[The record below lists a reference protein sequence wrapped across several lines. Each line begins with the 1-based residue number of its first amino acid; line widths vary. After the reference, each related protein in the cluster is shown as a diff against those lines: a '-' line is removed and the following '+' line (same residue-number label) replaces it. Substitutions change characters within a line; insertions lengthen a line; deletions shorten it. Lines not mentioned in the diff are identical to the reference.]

1 MSNTKI
7 ILYDCEYIY
16 KILFELKDILN
27 LDLINFEK
35 KIKLDLFIKNSEN
48 FIVITKKNY
57 LDIKNQII
65 LSKLPLSIDKV
76 IEKINLGILKYN
88 FYSQS
93 NLQMNEYSLD
103 LNSREISYNN
113 KVEKLTEQEIKIL
126 SYLRVAEAPIKV
138 NKLQKDIWGF
148 KEDLETHTVETHIHR
163 LRKKIFNTFKDKDLI
178 ISTRDGYKLK
188 KN

>member
-1 MSNTKI
+1 M
-7 ILYDCEYIY
+7 
-16 KILFELKDILN
+16 KDILN

-35 KIKLDLFIKNSEN
+35 KKELDLFIKNSEN

-103 LNSREISYNN
+103 LNSREISHNN

>member
-1 MSNTKI
+1 
-7 ILYDCEYIY
+7 
-16 KILFELKDILN
+16 
-27 LDLINFEK
+27 
-35 KIKLDLFIKNSEN
+35 
-48 FIVITKKNY
+48 
-57 LDIKNQII
+57 
-65 LSKLPLSIDKV
+65 
-76 IEKINLGILKYN
+76 
-88 FYSQS
+88 
-93 NLQMNEYSLD
+93 MNEYSLD

>member
-1 MSNTKI
+1 M
-7 ILYDCEYIY
+7 
-16 KILFELKDILN
+16 KDILN

-35 KIKLDLFIKNSEN
+35 KKELDLFIKNSEN